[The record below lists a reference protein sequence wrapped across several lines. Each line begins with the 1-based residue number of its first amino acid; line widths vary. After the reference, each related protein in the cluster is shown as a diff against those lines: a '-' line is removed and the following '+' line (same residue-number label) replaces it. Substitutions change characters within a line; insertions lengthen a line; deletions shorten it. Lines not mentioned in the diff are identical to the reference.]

1 MDDFSIMLSMET
13 EILILR
19 NLTAGA
25 ILNFSIERPDRKER
39 ILWTILYVL
48 VSKDAFYSFIVG
60 LATQDEKALLIGAG
74 NLGLQAVGYLGIKG
88 VSWAKDKVFENRR
101 EK

>member
-1 MDDFSIMLSMET
+1 
-13 EILILR
+13 
-19 NLTAGA
+19 
-25 ILNFSIERPDRKER
+25 
-39 ILWTILYVL
+39 
-48 VSKDAFYSFIVG
+48 VG